1 MLYRVWLAI
10 GWLWVALVFYLSLM
24 QHPPE
29 PIHFDGVDKLEHALV
44 YAMLM
49 LWFCQVYVERRMR
62 IKLMLSFVAMGVGI
76 EILQGI
82 SGYRHFEYTDILAN
96 STGILIGWGLAQ
108 TGMGRVLRMLENNGK
123 C

>member
-1 MLYRVWLAI
+1 MLYRVWLTI

-29 PIHFDGVDKLEHALV
+29 LIHFDGVDKLEHALV

-49 LWFCQVYVERRMR
+49 LWFSQVYVEPGMR
-62 IKLMLSFVAMGVGI
+62 IKLMLSFVAMGVSI
-76 EILQGI
+76 EILQGL
-82 SGYRHFEYTDILAN
+82 SGYRYFEYADILAN

-108 TGMGRVLRMLENNGK
+108 TAMGRVFKDVGR
-123 C
+123 